1 MEETVQTLIE
11 KLYELPAVKET
22 VIEVSPELYH
32 YMSTRLPSC
41 YQNLY
46 DNKNIPIQSYYG
58 ITVIK
63 NYELTELQWKI
74 SLMGRE

>member
-1 MEETVQTLIE
+1 MEETVQILIE

-32 YMSTRLPSC
+32 YISTRFPCC
-41 YQNLY
+41 YQNLH

-58 ITVIK
+58 ITIIK

>member
-1 MEETVQTLIE
+1 MEETVQILIE

-22 VIEVSPELYH
+22 IIEVSPELYH
-32 YMSTRLPSC
+32 YMSTRLPAY

-58 ITVIK
+58 ITIIK